1 MNNKE
6 FIAALSQREGYPL
19 RDTKMLIQHLIG
31 EMSSQLEEG
40 NVLTIP
46 NFGVFEVKKRME
58 RVVVN
63 PGTGQR
69 MLVPPRLALVFRASS
84 SLRGNTKK
92 GGEVK

>member
-6 FIAALSQREGYPL
+6 YIAALSEREDFPL

-31 EMSSQLEEG
+31 EMTSQLEDG
-40 NVLTIP
+40 NTLIIP
-46 NFGVFEVKKRME
+46 NFGTFEVKKRME

-69 MLVPPRLALVFRASS
+69 MLVPPRLALTFRASS
-84 SLRGNTKK
+84 SLRAGTKK
-92 GGEVK
+92 GGDAK